1 MKPTMSSNVCILK
14 FMVSGKTILTNK
26 QHYFEH
32 LILGGHPVLAPPT
45 VPSQEAHVQ
54 TLNSLDAARLNL
66 VKSINDAEGSLAGK
80 EDALA
85 RLKEECSKLEASD
98 PATEHELDATT

>member
-1 MKPTMSSNVCILK
+1 M
-14 FMVSGKTILTNK
+14 
-26 QHYFEH
+26 
-32 LILGGHPVLAPPT
+32 
-45 VPSQEAHVQ
+45 PSQEAHVQ